1 MNHNILSNVTCIL
14 TSCGRWDL
22 LKVTLDSFFKYNTY
36 PIKDF
41 YIYEDSPQQI
51 PRDLIDAYPIVWRG
65 TGTRIG
71 QIKALDYLWAEV
83 KTPYAFTMEDDW
95 EFTRPGFIEDS
106 MKVLESD
113 PTILMTWLAPVEPN
127 NVHPIEWGN
136 SDYGVFKTQP
146 LLWSGTRFNP
156 ALKRKKDYD
165 LIGSYGAH
173 TTFEAHRP
181 WRAEADIA
189 KVYWRHGFK
198 GAILP
203 QSYIKHI
210 GEGRHI
216 S

>member
-1 MNHNILSNVTCIL
+1 MSNVTCIL

-22 LKVTLDSFFKYNTY
+22 LKVTLDSFFKHNTY
-36 PIKDF
+36 PINKFIVYDDGHIEPF
-41 YIYEDSPQQI
+41 EFHT
-51 PRDLIDAYPIVWRG
+51 RYPMVSWVSCG
-65 TGTRIG
+65 ERIG

-136 SDYGVFKTQP
+136 DYGVFKTQP
-146 LLWSGTRFNP
+146 NLWSGTRFNP